1 VNRLK
6 IDVDGWLI
14 PDVPILIRDLDQPGG
29 RVEIGEALA
38 GRVTLFADRA
48 QLERLR
54 DVLTAALDEQDGGQ

>member
-54 DVLTAALDEQDGGQ
+54 DVLTAALDEQDGGR